1 MSEIKSSLVVQSL
14 IKEKLACRTEHLEL
28 EGTHKD
34 QQIRLLAPQKTTQNP
49 KPTYESVVLNSG
61 TLGPW
66 PLLPWGACSKCP
78 ITLSAKALLTI
89 SNLHFPWCSCIL
101 FPQLDHWSLQSRDQ
115 CLLLCSSH
123 EEAAEVCSTSTQ
135 LIWQFRCQSCADIW
149 STAFSQTAISA
160 PLVLSK
166 GETCTKILLTTAFRN
181 MQQPLPS
188 GQGKWQHGTSS
199 RTISPNRS
207 CGHPAKN
214 AHHHGDILQGPIL

>member
-1 MSEIKSSLVVQSL
+1 MKVLCWTQARWGHDHSCPEKPVPSALSPCQQRLFSQYPIYTFPDAAASCSLSL
-14 IKEKLACRTEHLEL
+14 
-28 EGTHKD
+28 
-34 QQIRLLAPQKTTQNP
+34 TTGHYRA
-49 KPTYESVVLNSG
+49 K
-61 TLGPW
+61 
-66 PLLPWGACSKCP
+66 
-78 ITLSAKALLTI
+78 ISA
-89 SNLHFPWCSCIL
+89 
-101 FPQLDHWSLQSRDQ
+101 
-115 CLLLCSSH
+115 CSSH

-135 LIWQFRCQSCADIW
+135 LIWQFRCESCADIW

-188 GQGKWQHGTSS
+188 GQGKWRHGTSS